1 MKIHASDTRITEIG
15 IEILRSKINDPRHTY
30 KSLGL
35 KFGLNENESLEAKA
49 SAEYHLGIKVNTK
62 ATFGNRTRPFL
73 EVNDA
78 PMPDVHFGDI
88 PNLYLAPEP
97 QWMEFIDFNQL
108 EPTTDEK
115 AVLYMMNKF

>member
-15 IEILRSKINDPRHTY
+15 IEILRSKINDPRNSY

-49 SAEYHLGIKVNTK
+49 SAEYHLGIKVHTK

-73 EVNDA
+73 QVNDVQV
-78 PMPDVHFGDI
+78 PDVHFGDI
-88 PNLYLAPEP
+88 PMMYLAPEP
-97 QWMEFIDFNQL
+97 TWMERIDFNQL
-108 EPTTDEK
+108 EETTDEK
-115 AVLYMMNKF
+115 AVLYMSSKF

>member
-15 IEILRSKINDPRHTY
+15 IEILRSKINDPRNSY

-49 SAEYHLGIKVNTK
+49 SAEYHLGIKVHAVANS
-62 ATFGNRTRPFL
+62 TRPFL
-73 EVNDA
+73 KINEMPV
-78 PMPDVHFGDI
+78 PDVHFGDI
-88 PNLYLAPEP
+88 PMMYLAPEP

-115 AVLYMMNKF
+115 AVLYMSKHFNK